1 MSDFDEIKEK
11 KKQAEEV
18 LENLKKLTPEQLR
31 AFSNMIIGVATMNE
45 IMAMDANI
53 DNIMSRMKK

>member
-11 KKQAEEV
+11 EKQAEEV
-18 LENLKKLTPEQLR
+18 LETLKKLTPEQLR

>member
-1 MSDFDEIKEK
+1 MSDIDEIKEK
-11 KKQAEEV
+11 EKQAEEV